1 MNDDVINKTI
11 EEARDSIG
19 KAVELLTKLSGVIN
33 LRERE
38 KMISEKEKQV
48 AVLISKKQDLEER
61 EKDLRQRELVQDKKD
76 KEQRGKQLLL
86 DRREE
91 QLLEKT
97 KQINNILGS

>member
-61 EKDLRQRELVQDKKD
+61 EKDLRQREIVQDKKD